1 MQCFLLKFELN
12 RKNVSVSG
20 WRVFCVPIV
29 YRMEIKNSPKL
40 AKKFKCE
47 CCLYECFKISDMRK
61 HESTRKH
68 TEAKNGNQMEIKKSP
83 DLGEPSPYNCLC
95 GKRYK
100 RYSGLWKHK
109 KSCTFTKTS
118 PENTVV
124 ESTDLVPISKNELI
138 VNILKEISISNKN
151 QEELKKQ
158 NEDIQCKLTEIIK
171 QQPLTTINNTNSNN
185 VLHNSNTNNITVNMF
200 LNEYCKNAMTLEA
213 FMNSI
218 EISMDDILYMAK
230 RGNREGL
237 TMILKNAFNQLQIT
251 ERPVHCTDK
260 KRHTTYIKEDA
271 GWTKDCEQQF
281 LGKLC
286 RKTEHKTMQL
296 AVKTINEDPE
306 YKERGTEKY
315 ELRIPLMHETIG
327 GKDGSEHNHPLVI
340 RSLEEHLDLDKK
352 VIQDTIEELKK
363 I

>member
-1 MQCFLLKFELN
+1 MRTLDFNDSPKY
-12 RKNVSVSG
+12 KNMGVSE

-29 YRMEIKNSPKL
+29 YKMEIKKSPKL
-40 AKKFKCE
+40 AEKIKCE
-47 CCLYECFKISDMRK
+47 CCLYECSKISDMKK

-68 TEAKNGNQMEIKKSP
+68 KEKASGNKVEIQKSP
-83 DLGEPSPYNCLC
+83 DLAKPSPYPCLC
-95 GKRYK
+95 GKGYK
-100 RYSGLWKHK
+100 QYSGLWKHK
-109 KSCTFTKTS
+109 KVCTFSPTAMENIVVQTS
-118 PENTVV
+118 SELV
-124 ESTDLVPISKNELI
+124 STTKNELI

-151 QEELKKQ
+151 QAELKKQ
-158 NEDIQCKLTEIIK
+158 NEEIQNQLTEIIK
-171 QQPLTTINNTNSNN
+171 QKPSTTTMINTNSNN
-185 VLHNSNTNNITVNMF
+185 VLQNTNNITVNMF

-271 GWTKDCEQQF
+271 GWTKDSEQQF

-286 RKTEHKTMQL
+286 RKTEHKGMQL
-296 AVKTINEDPE
+296 AMKTINEDPE
-306 YKERGTEKY
+306 YKERGTDKY
-315 ELRIPLMHETIG
+315 ELRIPIMYETIG
-327 GKDGSEHNHPLVI
+327 GKEGAEYNHPLVI

-352 VIQDTIEELKK
+352 MILETIEELKK

>member
-1 MQCFLLKFELN
+1 MP
-12 RKNVSVSG
+12 R
-20 WRVFCVPIV
+20 
-29 YRMEIKNSPKL
+29 NSPK
-40 AKKFKCE
+40 FKCDNCHYSCIYKSDIDKHLATHKHKSKVE
-47 CCLYECFKISDMRK
+47 DAEKLADESLYKCDQCDYSC
-61 HESTRKH
+61 
-68 TEAKNGNQMEIKKSP
+68 IKKS
-83 DLGEPSPYNCLC
+83 DLNKHFITNKHSINTSHDNDYNNTGVKINKCSC
-95 GKRYK
+95 GKIYK
-100 RYSGLWKHK
+100 YSSGLWRHQKKYNHK
-109 KSCTFTKTS
+109 DIG
-118 PENTVV
+118 
-124 ESTDLVPISKNELI
+124 STQQSLELANELVCI
-138 VNILKEISISNKN
+138 DSTNNNISGNKLISTLLKDNADFKTQILDL
-151 QEELKKQ
+151 LKTHVQ
-158 NEDIQCKLTEIIK
+158 T
-171 QQPLTTINNTNSNN
+171 PTTINNTNSNN

>member
-1 MQCFLLKFELN
+1 MDTK
-12 RKNVSVSG
+12 K
-20 WRVFCVPIV
+20 
-29 YRMEIKNSPKL
+29 SPKV
-40 AKKFKCE
+40 ARDYNCE
-47 CCLYECFKISDMRK
+47 CCLYVCSKISDFKK
-61 HESTRKH
+61 HKTTRKH
-68 TEAKNGNQMEIKKSP
+68 LENTIGNPENTEKSP
-83 DLGEPSPYNCLC
+83 EKPQVDENNYKCNC
-95 GKRYK
+95 GKQYK
-100 RYSGLWKHK
+100 YHSGLWKHK
-109 KSCTFTKTS
+109 KTCQYTEEEPLKNVILEASS
-118 PENTVV
+118 E
-124 ESTDLVPISKNELI
+124 LVPSAKNELI

-151 QEELKKQ
+151 QAELKKQ
-158 NEDIQCKLTEIIK
+158 NEEIQNQLTEIIK
-171 QQPLTTINNTNSNN
+171 QKPSTTTMINTNSNN
-185 VLHNSNTNNITVNMF
+185 VLQNTNNITVNMF

-271 GWTKDCEQQF
+271 GWTKDSEQQF

-286 RKTEHKTMQL
+286 RKTEHKGMQL
-296 AVKTINEDPE
+296 AMKTINEDPE
-306 YKERGTEKY
+306 YKERGTDKY
-315 ELRIPLMHETIG
+315 ELRIPIMYETIG
-327 GKDGSEHNHPLVI
+327 GKEGAEYNHPLVI

-352 VIQDTIEELKK
+352 MILETIEELKK